1 MYLDV
6 GSEGV
11 FAFFNPTH
19 AGSGE
24 TAVVICPPFGWD
36 LMCPYR
42 ARRDWAE
49 HLAARGY
56 PTMRIDLQGTGD
68 SAGMPTDP
76 ARLDAWTRAVFAAA
90 LSLRCASGAQRIV
103 AIGIG
108 LGGMVAYHAAAA
120 GAAVEDLVLWGVPA
134 RGRALVRELR
144 ALARL
149 SSSSVARSGGG
160 DAAPLP
166 HGAVLAAG
174 YLLSAETTAALE
186 QLDLGELALPDAATR
201 RMLLLGRGQA
211 HVDEPLRRSLQDAGA
226 RVTVARGPGLGRI
239 GETFACVDRWLDEG
253 HDPPK
258 RMPRRLRVR
267 SRPTDPSAPADPDP
281 SQQHLRLTCEEGDLR
296 ESAIW
301 IERPRGRLFG
311 VLAEP
316 VGPPQD
322 LCMVL
327 LNAGPQRH
335 IGPNRMWVEIARR
348 WAVRGVPSLRIDL
361 SGIGDS
367 DGDASV
373 LAIPGALYAPEYL
386 DETIATLAWLHE
398 RGLPD
403 RFVLVGLCSGAYW
416 AMHVAVRD
424 HRIGAI
430 VMLNPRRLIWDK
442 RRARAER
449 MRHQLRRLPRASA
462 LRSALTGD
470 GARAGYVEPAGE
482 PVEPSEP
489 AAPTSPLSRIATL
502 RLGRRRKRNAELL
515 NRLFDALRD
524 HDQHALLM
532 LTSWEPLHQ
541 QLVSSGAFDGAGRW
555 PNLELVT
562 FETAVE
568 THTLAP
574 LWLQQEIHQLVDR
587 VLEDELERVPEGAG
601 LTARASQ

>member
-36 LMCPYR
+36 LMSPYR

-108 LGGMVAYHAAAA
+108 LGGVVAYHAAAA

-160 DAAPLP
+160 DTAPLP

-201 RMLLLGRGQA
+201 RVLLLGRGQA

-226 RVTVARGPGLGRI
+226 RVTVARGPGLERI

-258 RMPRRLRVR
+258 RMSRRLRVR

-449 MRHQLRRLPRASA
+449 MRRRLRRLPRASA
-462 LRSALTGD
+462 LRRALTGD
-470 GARAGYVEPAGE
+470 GARTGYVEPAGE
-482 PVEPSEP
+482 PVEPNEP
-489 AAPTSPLSRIATL
+489 AAPTSPLSRIAML

-524 HDQHALLM
+524 HDQRALLM

-574 LWLQQEIHQLVDR
+574 LWLQQEIHKLVDR
-587 VLEDELERVPEGAG
+587 VLEDELERVPERAG